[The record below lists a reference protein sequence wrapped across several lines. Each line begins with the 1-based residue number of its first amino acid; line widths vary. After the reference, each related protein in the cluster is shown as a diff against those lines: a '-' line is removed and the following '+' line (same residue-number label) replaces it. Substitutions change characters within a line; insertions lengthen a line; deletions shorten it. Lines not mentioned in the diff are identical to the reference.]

1 MKIQSLLIQLLIFT
15 TVQTISFQLLF
26 DPWSQERFERMSREN
41 ARLFNPL
48 LQILNRI
55 DFIREALSIFG
66 ILCSLM
72 YLFGSKFFGQMTI
85 VWLVCYWVIFF
96 NFNILRSERFFVYVL
111 PGTFG
116 ICAFSNSLLKT
127 L

>member
-1 MKIQSLLIQLLIFT
+1 MKTKHFLIQLLIFT
-15 TVQTISFQLLF
+15 TVQAISIQLLF

-48 LQILNRI
+48 LQVLNRI
-55 DFIREALSIFG
+55 DFIREAISILG
-66 ILCSLM
+66 ILSSLM
-72 YLFGSKFFGQMTI
+72 YLFGSKFFGQLTI
-85 VWLVCYWVIFF
+85 LWLVCYWVIFF
-96 NFNILRSERFFVYVL
+96 NFNILRSERFFAYVL

-116 ICAFSNSLLKT
+116 ICSISNTLLKT